1 MTEENQNDSPPPPP
15 PASEAQPAASA
26 NGPVQAYSSEDMIF
40 ESANDPKPAKQ

>member
-1 MTEENQNDSPPPPP
+1 MTEDNQNDSPPPPP
-15 PASEAQPAASA
+15 APEAQPAASV